1 MTKKLYILPVILFI
15 IATSCSV
22 KDNSAEQTPIV
33 NLIESPSRTNSAEPF
48 LFTDSDSTVYLSW
61 VEKGKDESTLRF
73 SSLKNGKWSEPLT
86 IASGKTWFVNWA
98 DYPMIASNGKNLVA
112 HFLDKS
118 GEGTYAY
125 DVKLTTSEDGGNS
138 WVNPIIF
145 NEDKKQAEHG
155 FVTLLPFEDNFFI
168 TWLDGR
174 NTAME
179 GMEGMDHHEGH
190 HGAMSLR
197 AAIIDAQG
205 NKIKEWELDNK
216 TCDCCQTSAAIT
228 SNGPV
233 VVYRDRSDEEIRDMS
248 IVRLIDGQWTEPKSI
263 HNDNWKIA
271 GCPVNGPR
279 VVAVGN
285 NLVATWF
292 SSALDTSRVNVIFS
306 ADGGATFSKVIR
318 IDEGS
323 AIGRVDV
330 ALIDNTSAMV
340 SWMEGTMIKAIKVS
354 SDGTKG
360 SSMVI
365 ADSSESR
372 SSGFP
377 QMTRSGSKL
386 IFAWTDDKEKNI
398 KVASINLN

>member
-155 FVTLLPFEDNFFI
+155 FVTLLPFENSFFI
-168 TWLDGR
+168 TWLDG
-174 NTAME
+174 E
-179 GMEGMDHHEGH
+179 PF
-190 HGAMSLR
+190 
-197 AAIIDAQG
+197 
-205 NKIKEWELDNK
+205 
-216 TCDCCQTSAAIT
+216 TS
-228 SNGPV
+228 
-233 VVYRDRSDEEIRDMS
+233 
-248 IVRLIDGQWTEPKSI
+248 
-263 HNDNWKIA
+263 
-271 GCPVNGPR
+271 
-279 VVAVGN
+279 
-285 NLVATWF
+285 
-292 SSALDTSRVNVIFS
+292 
-306 ADGGATFSKVIR
+306 
-318 IDEGS
+318 
-323 AIGRVDV
+323 
-330 ALIDNTSAMV
+330 
-340 SWMEGTMIKAIKVS
+340 
-354 SDGTKG
+354 
-360 SSMVI
+360 
-365 ADSSESR
+365 
-372 SSGFP
+372 
-377 QMTRSGSKL
+377 
-386 IFAWTDDKEKNI
+386 
-398 KVASINLN
+398 